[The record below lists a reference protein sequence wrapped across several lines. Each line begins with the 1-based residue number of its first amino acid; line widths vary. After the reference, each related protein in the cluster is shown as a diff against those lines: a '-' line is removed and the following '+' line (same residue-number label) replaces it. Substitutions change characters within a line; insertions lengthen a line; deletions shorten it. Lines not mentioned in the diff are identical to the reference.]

1 MGEERSVTDAW
12 EQDGRT
18 GPGSQQGG
26 VGTATYMGRFEYQ
39 SIERGGGGEL
49 VMETEAEGK
58 RWYVKGAG
66 MSSSSLDGLPG
77 SYPSVP
83 LVSWQGGEREAE
95 AQEILVSRRGG
106 Y

>member
-1 MGEERSVTDAW
+1 MPGN
-12 EQDGRT
+12 RT
-18 GPGSQQGG
+18 GERGRDLSKGG

-39 SIERGGGGEL
+39 SIESVCVWGGDGEL

-58 RWYVKGAG
+58 RWYVRGAG